1 MRSRAL
7 SLAQPN
13 VTSINAAASAAR
25 QQKTRI
31 VGLLTPHGASAA
43 PESREHH
50 SGTAIARAQGM
61 IDYIEARH
69 RLVENIAARGI
80 HDPLVLAAIE
90 KVPREVFVPEDQR
103 HRAYEDRPL
112 PIGSGQTISQPY
124 IVALMAQS
132 LEPTGHGRF
141 LEIGAGSGY
150 GAAVLA
156 CLCDELYTIERRA
169 ILAVSAAK
177 RLHELGFDT
186 VRVRHGDGT
195 LGWPELAP
203 YDAVC
208 VTAAGP
214 QVPRRLLE
222 QLAVGGRLVMPVGPV
237 EDHQQLVRVRRVS
250 ATELVREDLGA
261 VTFVPLVGAQGYDG
275 GAPSHT

>member
-90 KVPREVFVPEDQR
+90 KVPREVFR
-103 HRAYEDRPL
+103 
-112 PIGSGQTISQPY
+112 
-124 IVALMAQS
+124 
-132 LEPTGHGRF
+132 
-141 LEIGAGSGY
+141 
-150 GAAVLA
+150 
-156 CLCDELYTIERRA
+156 
-169 ILAVSAAK
+169 
-177 RLHELGFDT
+177 
-186 VRVRHGDGT
+186 
-195 LGWPELAP
+195 
-203 YDAVC
+203 
-208 VTAAGP
+208 
-214 QVPRRLLE
+214 PRRSASPSL
-222 QLAVGGRLVMPVGPV
+222 
-237 EDHQQLVRVRRVS
+237 RRS
-250 ATELVREDLGA
+250 PPPHR
-261 VTFVPLVGAQGYDG
+261 
-275 GAPSHT
+275 